1 MADEKRDPK
10 AVEPKV
16 LKEHEELKNDAKDY
30 FFYEKEPVIEEVVN
44 RGDAR
49 EVTPKAYEI
58 TDKDM
63 ESLAKHAMRYLE
75 KDLLEHDRTA
85 AINSAVSMAIGTMD
99 DGAWEGKVNSNT
111 SNLLVGMVDK
121 KLNATA
127 EKKVMDQK
135 DQNSVGMG
143 SKEASEN
150 EETVEAGE
158 AVKDKPAK
166 PSKGVVVKLRG
177 RTSPQTQSPSQVSR
191 SLNKMPS
198 RDRVNVRKLINRG
211 DTVVLSSVVNNLDGI
226 ASFLEEGSNVELA
239 KSLDMVSNT
248 LEKDAYRVED
258 LLKEKRQGES
268 EITKKFPWVAEAI
281 KEFENSGASWD
292 PTPFVSNL
300 KENFFGNPEAQ
311 KAVRDLWEKED
322 VDRVG
327 RLINSILD
335 TKKYYE
341 DLMGILSKY
350 KDMPLDN
357 TSGEEG

>member
-1 MADEKRDPK
+1 MADEKKDFK
-10 AVEPKV
+10 AEKPKV
-16 LKEHEELKNDAKDY
+16 LKEHEEVKNDAKDY

-75 KDLLEHDRTA
+75 KDLLEDDRTA

-99 DGAWEGKVNSNT
+99 EGAWEGKVNAST

-121 KLNATA
+121 KLNAAA
-127 EKKVMDQK
+127 EKKVRDQK
-135 DQNSVGMG
+135 DQNSAGMG
-143 SKEASEN
+143 TKEASEN
-150 EETVEAGE
+150 EEPVEAGE
-158 AVKDKPAK
+158 SEKVKPAK

-177 RTSPQTQSPSQVSR
+177 KTSPQVQTPSQTTK

-198 RDRVNVRKLINRG
+198 RDRVNVKKLINRG
-211 DTVVLSSVVNNLDGI
+211 DTVVLSSVVSNLDSI
-226 ASFLEEGSNVELA
+226 ASFLEEGSNIELA
-239 KSLDMVSNT
+239 KSLDMVANT
-248 LEKDAYRVED
+248 LEKDAYQVED

-268 EITKKFPWVAEAI
+268 EIAKKFPWVAEAL
-281 KEFENSGASWD
+281 KEFEKEGASWN

-300 KENFFGNPEAQ
+300 KENFFGNPEVQ
-311 KAVRDLWEKED
+311 KAVTDLWEKED
-322 VDRVG
+322 RDRVG
-327 RLINSILD
+327 RLVNSILD